1 MEHAPQPNRSP
12 SPSADAHASTP
23 LVVPTRQGYDMW
35 SQIYDDEDN
44 PLIALETMQFRHLLG
59 DVRGLTV
66 ADIGCGTGR
75 HALVMAEAGATVV
88 GVDFSVGMLSKA
100 RAKPGAATVHFVR
113 HDVAMGL
120 PFVSKAFDRVTCC
133 LVLEHVDDLAGMLR
147 EMARICRVG
156 GAVCLSDLHPA
167 MGLLGLQAQF
177 TDPTS
182 GQKTRPASARH
193 QVSDYVMA
201 ATRAGLDIEH
211 MSEHV
216 VDEALVARSPRARP
230 YAGWPLLLLMRLRNR
245 DKGD

>member
-1 MEHAPQPNRSP
+1 
-12 SPSADAHASTP
+12 
-23 LVVPTRQGYDMW
+23 MW
-35 SQIYDDEDN
+35 SRIYDDEDN

-75 HALVMAEAGATVV
+75 HALAMAAAGATVV

-113 HDVAMGL
+113 HDVATGL
-120 PFVSKAFDRVTCC
+120 PFVSRAFDRVTCC
-133 LVLEHVDDLAGMLR
+133 LVLEHVGDLSGVVS

-177 TDPTS
+177 TDPAS

-230 YAGWPLLLLMRLRNR
+230 YAGWPLLLMMRLRNR